1 MPKVHCANMYQCTE
15 VRFASFF
22 SGEFI
27 TAIIVNPPERKLA
40 KCTSV
45 QCSVVGHQSEI
56 CKNYLCGLVKII
68 FMMPKELY
76 HKKPV
81 KRPLTMA
88 QPSRILKQL
97 RLLHNFVLYLL
108 CTTKFSLYPWALQES
123 ESTYSNNLVF

>member
-1 MPKVHCANMYQCTE
+1 MYLKQHMIISKYICHYFSYQVTFGWCAPINARENSNWLSDIKQCKRYKEPDLYCT
-15 VRFASFF
+15 
-22 SGEFI
+22 
-27 TAIIVNPPERKLA
+27 LA
-40 KCTSV
+40 
-45 QCSVVGHQSEI
+45 
-56 CKNYLCGLVKII
+56 